1 MIHNSV
7 RTLLSGLVD
16 YAGLFPPAGLDMK
29 TAVQNYLKYSKSEY
43 GWILGRFV
51 APASRLEEV
60 RAAAGGQS
68 IEITALIVGD
78 ADAEIEVAR
87 GAGVESIEMKAGTPA
102 QIRSA
107 AERLPK
113 GLTCYMEI
121 PLAQDP
127 HKSVEAM
134 AEAGVRAKAR
144 TGGLT
149 LDAFPGSRD
158 LARFLQACVDSNV
171 EFKVTAGLHHP
182 IRSLHA
188 LSDEPNSP
196 SVEMHGFLNVFLA
209 AAFVRAGMESVQVV
223 RMLEDQ
229 RPESFRFDEGGA
241 NWRDEYLDAGQLAD
255 SRKNVGIAFGSCSFD
270 EPIAELKSLGIL

>member
-7 RTLLSGLVD
+7 RTLLSGLID

-29 TAVQNYLKYSKSEY
+29 TAVQNYLNYRKGEF
-43 GWILGRFV
+43 GWVLGRFV
-51 APASRLEEV
+51 APVSSLEEV
-60 RAAAGGQS
+60 RAAAAGQPVG
-68 IEITALIVGD
+68 ITALIVGD
-78 ADAEIEVAR
+78 ADAEIQAAKS
-87 GAGVESIEMKAGTPA
+87 AGVESIEMKAGTPA
-102 QIRSA
+102 QIRAA
-107 AERLPK
+107 AERLPE

-127 HKSVEAM
+127 RKSVEAM

-149 LDAFPGSRD
+149 VDAFPGSRD
-158 LARFLQACVDSNV
+158 LARFLQACVDANV

-182 IRSLHA
+182 VRSLQA
-188 LSDEPNSP
+188 LSDEPDSQ

-229 RPESFRFDEGGA
+229 RPESFRFEEGGA
-241 NWRDEYLDAGQLAD
+241 SWRDEYLDAGQLAD
-255 SRKNVGIAFGSCSFD
+255 TRKNVAIAFGSCSFD
-270 EPIAELKSLGIL
+270 GPIAELKSLGIL